1 LYNFYENGID
11 FAEKACDNTLNNT
24 YCIIQDHSGGRQMSS
39 SVQLDNMELDE
50 EWIQLILNARNM
62 GLSSADIR
70 TFLKSANHPARNL
83 HNPTKNEQLYIPMG
97 LIVPA
102 NM

>member
-1 LYNFYENGID
+1 
-11 FAEKACDNTLNNT
+11 
-24 YCIIQDHSGGRQMSS
+24 MSS

-62 GLSSADIR
+62 GLSSAEIR
-70 TFLKSANHPARNL
+70 TFLENANKPVRNL
-83 HNPTKNEQLYIPMG
+83 YNPTKNEQLYLPMVS
-97 LIVPA
+97 IVPA